1 MNKAEQLVKLLIEKK
16 YTVSFAESCT
26 GGKMAARI
34 VDVPD
39 ASKVLNASIVTYAN
53 EAKMKYANV
62 SKDTLKQYGAVSEN
76 TAREMAEGVAKANN
90 ADVAA
95 GISGIAGPTG
105 GTEDK
110 PVGMVCFGFY
120 IDGKV
125 FSDTKHFGNIGRN
138 NVRDESV
145 EYVLDVLIKELSQRD
160 YKNDYKNNYKSNNK
174 KSVYRTNMRE
184 LLITVFAKCQKCV
197 KIVKYTL
204 YIN

>member
-90 ADVAA
+90 ADEIIPKMLLTATLPV
-95 GISGIAGPTG
+95 PTSLLPVKQIG
-105 GTEDK
+105 GQVMYAIWRQT
-110 PVGMVCFGFY
+110 GY
-120 IDGKV
+120 
-125 FSDTKHFGNIGRN
+125 
-138 NVRDESV
+138 
-145 EYVLDVLIKELSQRD
+145 
-160 YKNDYKNNYKSNNK
+160 
-174 KSVYRTNMRE
+174 
-184 LLITVFAKCQKCV
+184 
-197 KIVKYTL
+197 
-204 YIN
+204 

>member
-76 TAREMAEGVAKANN
+76 T
-90 ADVAA
+90 
-95 GISGIAGPTG
+95 TG

-145 EYVLDVLIKELSQRD
+145 EYVLDVLIKELS
-160 YKNDYKNNYKSNNK
+160 
-174 KSVYRTNMRE
+174 
-184 LLITVFAKCQKCV
+184 
-197 KIVKYTL
+197 
-204 YIN
+204 

>member
-34 VDVPD
+34 AYDINQNT
-39 ASKVLNASIVTYAN
+39 SS
-53 EAKMKYANV
+53 KMKYANV

-145 EYVLDVLIKELSQRD
+145 EYVLDVLIKELS
-160 YKNDYKNNYKSNNK
+160 
-174 KSVYRTNMRE
+174 
-184 LLITVFAKCQKCV
+184 
-197 KIVKYTL
+197 
-204 YIN
+204 